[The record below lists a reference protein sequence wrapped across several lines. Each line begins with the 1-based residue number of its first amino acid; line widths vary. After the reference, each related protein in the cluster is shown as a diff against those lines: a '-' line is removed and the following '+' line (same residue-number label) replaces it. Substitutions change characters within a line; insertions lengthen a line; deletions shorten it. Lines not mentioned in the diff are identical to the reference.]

1 MALTKIDDRGLK
13 TPIDLLD
20 NEKVRLGTGND
31 LELYHDGSN
40 SYLKNSTGMMRIQ
53 GTQLQVK
60 DEDGNESLANFIPQG
75 AVELYYDNS
84 KKFETVSGGVSVNG
98 SLVCGSVTLSGGGV
112 QIQDADKFVCGNGD
126 DLQIYHNGSNSFIQD
141 IGTGN
146 LFMDF
151 ATTFNLRK
159 YQGGGVAMETV
170 LKGTTDGSV
179 ELYYD
184 NTKRFE
190 TTSYGAIAT
199 GNIAASANVV
209 IANDTGKFLA
219 GASNDMQMYH
229 DGTYSRLTSP
239 SHNLFI
245 QSDFI
250 ALLSGDGLTTTF
262 TSYNTGHITAG
273 DSGTRTNF
281 FGSSSTHKP
290 HIQFSSANSNSKR
303 GMSLLYGQSTTNGPY
318 LILGKHRSNSIN
330 GTTAIQNGDELGMIS
345 FQGSDGTNFKE
356 GARILVHA
364 NQTVSSGVIP
374 GRMRFQV
381 ADASGNMQNRGGVH
395 REAGITGIEH
405 HQFVPPII
413 GSTDQGSTISNPV
426 ERFNAPA
433 FNCADTGDFAS
444 FSFSTHWRHRSYA
457 NVSIWFGESG
467 NASGNTYDIAVQ
479 VRSASSGQGYTNTN
493 HTFNIDVG
501 TFSNGRMRNLDFS
514 GSWPTH
520 GASRFV
526 QGKLTFTKNI
536 SGTSLQYMGM
546 RVVEYTDP
554 A

>member
-199 GNIAASANVV
+199 GNIAATVNVV

-229 DGTYSRLTSP
+229 DGFNSRLTSP
-239 SHNLFI
+239 AHNLYI

-250 ALLSGDGLTTTF
+250 SLLSADGVTTTF
-262 TSYNTGHITAG
+262 TSYGTGHITAG